1 MFKNVIVTAIRVAF
15 KQKLTTLLNILGI
28 ALGIAVSIVL
38 IVHIRYETSYD
49 KHITGVDRVYRIT
62 NQIFGENPRHWATTS
77 TPLFYEI
84 TEFFPEIEH
93 AARLRPIGN
102 LALSFERENGDV
114 MHFEENYGFSADST
128 VFDVFG
134 IEFISG
140 DPLDFYEDMFSLII
154 TESMAERYF
163 GDEDPIGKQ
172 LQLEGSEFYLTVK
185 GLIPDCPENS
195 HMNYSFLIPLKTIQA
210 RMVENGMEDLY
221 YSKGWAGL
229 YNYIRLKENVSLAS
243 VIDRMDDFTYHYYA
257 PVYEDSAEILATQLM
272 HLQPVRDIHLR
283 SHLEEEIQVNGNMT
297 YVIVFLVSLI
307 FILIVVGTN
316 YVNLATS
323 LALKRTKEI
332 GIKKV
337 NGSSSSMIRIQIMS
351 EALITS
357 FLGGLLAILLV
368 DLLLPYYNQL
378 AEINFG
384 LSNIFSSSNLLIF
397 IGITLGLG
405 FLSGIYPSLFVT
417 RFDPVLALKGFKDP
431 TSKAHTIR
439 KILLVFQFV
448 VSVFMIFSTIGIYTQ
463 MRYFQDKNL
472 GFNKENLVSFQ
483 ATGTMA
489 NYRYNNPAAFKEELM
504 ALPSIKAVAYASNI
518 PGERLSV
525 ESLEMSDRDPDSPM
539 PPMRFIRVCQDYI
552 ETMGLE
558 LVNGP
563 GFTSDNPQ
571 TSKFILSERA
581 VEALELEVPVDKTGN
596 SMFGGEGIIRGVIR
610 DYHFASLHQPVEP
623 VVLEYNMSDNMR
635 GWPGTVLIR
644 LYPGNVKEQL
654 AGIEAAIRSMVPD
667 AIINFIFVDDY
678 LDTLYVSEIKMSKLF
693 KGFTLFTILIACL
706 GLFGITAYNAELR
719 TKEVGI
725 RKVMGAS
732 RASLIRS
739 LSFKF
744 MVFVFISVAL
754 ALPLA
759 FWFISSWM
767 QNFTYRASLSVYAW
781 ILAVFLSISI
791 AYLTIVYHA
800 IRTANK
806 NPADILKCE

>member
-1 MFKNVIVTAIRVAF
+1 MFKNVLVTAFRVAF
-15 KQKLTTLLNILGI
+15 KQKLTTLLNIIGI

-49 KHITGVDRVYRIT
+49 KHIPDVDRVYRIT

-77 TPLFYEI
+77 TPLVYEI
-84 TEFFPEIEH
+84 QEFFPEIEH

-102 LALSFERENGDV
+102 LAFSFENENGEIIQ
-114 MHFEENYGFSADST
+114 FEEAHGFSADST

-134 IEFISG
+134 IELISG
-140 DPLDFYEDMFSLII
+140 NPVDFYEDMLSLVV

-163 GDEDPIGKQ
+163 GEEDPMGKQ
-172 LQLEGSEFYLTVK
+172 LQIEGGEAYVTIK
-185 GLIPDCPENS
+185 GVIPDCPENS
-195 HMNYSFLIPLKTIQA
+195 HLNYSFLLPMKTIRA
-210 RMVENGMEDLY
+210 RMVEGGMAELY

-229 YNYIRLKENVSLAS
+229 YNYIRLKENAS
-243 VIDRMDDFTYHYYA
+243 VESVQDRMDEFTYHYYA
-257 PVYEDSAEILATQLM
+257 PVYDDSTQVLATQLL
-272 HLQPVRDIHLR
+272 HLQPVRDIHLG
-283 SHLEEEIQVNGNMT
+283 SHLEEEVQVNGNKT
-297 YVIVFLVSLI
+297 YIIVFLVSLI

-323 LALKRTKEI
+323 LALKRAKEI

-337 NGSSSSMIRIQIMS
+337 NGSSSFMIRVQIMA

-357 FLGGLLAILLV
+357 LLGGLLAILLV

-378 AEINFG
+378 AELDFG
-384 LSNIFSSSNLLIF
+384 LSTIFSSSNLLIF
-397 IGITLGLG
+397 IAITLGLG
-405 FLSGIYPSLFVT
+405 FLSGIYPAVFVT
-417 RFDPVLALKGFKDP
+417 RFNPVISLKGLKDP
-431 TSKAHTIR
+431 KSKAHTIR
-439 KILLVFQFV
+439 KVLLVFQFV
-448 VSVFMIFSTIGIYTQ
+448 VSVFMIFATIGIYTQ

-472 GFNKENLVSFQ
+472 GFEKENLVSFQ
-483 ATGTMA
+483 ATGTLGA
-489 NYRYNNPAAFKEELM
+489 YRFNNTAAFKEELL
-504 ALPSIKAVAYASNI
+504 ALPSVKSVAYTSDI

-525 ESLEMSDRDPDSPM
+525 EWLEMTGRDPDAPM
-539 PPMRFIRVCQDYI
+539 RPIRFIRVCQDFI

-558 LVNGP
+558 LVEGP
-563 GFTSDNPQ
+563 GFTSENPQ
-571 TSKFILSERA
+571 SSKFILSKKA
-581 VEALELEVPVDKTGN
+581 VEALELEDPIDKTGT
-596 SMFGGEGIIRGVIR
+596 SMFGGEGIIRGVIN

-623 VVLEYNMSDNMR
+623 VVLEYNMSENLR
-635 GWPGTVLIR
+635 GWSGKVLVR
-644 LYPGNVKEQL
+644 LQPGNVKDQL
-654 AGIEAAIRSMVPD
+654 EEIETAVRGMVPD
-667 AIINFIFVDDY
+667 AIINFTFVDDF

-739 LSFKF
+739 LSLKF
-744 MVFVFISVAL
+744 MVFVFISVTL

-759 FWFISSWM
+759 FWFIRSWM

-781 ILAVFLSISI
+781 ILAIFLSISI
-791 AYLTIVYHA
+791 AFLTIVYHA
-800 IRTANK
+800 VKTANK

>member
-1 MFKNVIVTAIRVAF
+1 MAQISDCNGQNETAMFKNVMVTALRVAF

-49 KHITGVDRVYRIT
+49 KHIPGVDRVFRIT
-62 NQIFGENPRHWATTS
+62 NQVFGENPRHWATTS

-84 TEFFPEIEH
+84 TDFFPEIEH

-102 LALSFERENGDV
+102 FALSFENENGEKV
-114 MHFEENYGFSADST
+114 RFEEASGYGADST

-134 IEFISG
+134 IELIAG
-140 DPLDFYEDMFSLII
+140 DPLDFYEDMLSLVV

-163 GDEDPIGKQ
+163 GDEDPMGKQ
-172 LQLEGSEFYLTVK
+172 LNIEGSDAYVTIK
-185 GLIPDCPENS
+185 GVIPDCPENS
-195 HMNYSFLIPLKTIQA
+195 HLDYGFLLPLKTIKA
-210 RMVENGMEDLY
+210 RMVEGGMADLY

-229 YNYIRLKENVSLAS
+229 YNYIRLKENANLETVQ
-243 VIDRMDDFTYHYYA
+243 DRMDEFTYHYYA
-257 PVYEDSAEILATQLM
+257 PVYDDSSDILATQLM
-272 HLQPVRDIHLR
+272 QLQPVRDIHLK

-297 YVIVFLVSLI
+297 YIIVFLVSFI

-337 NGSSSSMIRIQIMS
+337 NGSSSSMIRVQIMA
-351 EALITS
+351 EALIS
-357 FLGGLLAILLV
+357 SLLGGLLAILLV

-378 AEINFG
+378 AELEFG
-384 LSNIFSSSNLLIF
+384 LSTIFSSSNLLIF
-397 IGITLGLG
+397 LGITIGLG

-417 RFDPVLALKGFKDP
+417 RFDVVSSLKGLKDP
-431 TSKAHTIR
+431 RSKAHTVR
-439 KILLVFQFV
+439 KVLLVFQFV

-472 GFNKENLVSFQ
+472 GFEKENLVSFD
-483 ATGTMA
+483 ATGSTA
-489 NYRYNNPAAFKEELM
+489 NFQYENPAAFKEELN
-504 ALPSIKAVAYASNI
+504 ALPSVKNVAYCSNI
-518 PGERLSV
+518 PGDRLSV
-525 ESLEMSDRDPDSPM
+525 EFLDMAGRDQDRQM
-539 PPMRFIRVCQDYI
+539 PPMRFIRVCKDYV

-558 LVNGP
+558 LVEGP
-563 GFTSDNPQ
+563 GFTSEYPL
-571 TSKFILSERA
+571 TSKFILSKTA
-581 VEALELEVPVDKTGN
+581 VEALELEDPVDKTGN
-596 SMFGGEGIIRGVIR
+596 SMFGGEGIIRGVIG

-635 GWPGTVLIR
+635 GWPNTVLIR
-644 LYPGNVKEQL
+644 LHPGNAREQL
-654 AGIEAAIRSMVPD
+654 AEIEAAVRTLVPD
-667 AIINFIFVDDY
+667 AVVNFTFVDDF

-706 GLFGITAYNAELR
+706 GLFGITAFNAELR

-744 MVFVFISVAL
+744 MVFVFVSVAL

-767 QNFTYRASLSVYAW
+767 QNFTYRASLSG
-781 ILAVFLSISI
+781 IS
-791 AYLTIVYHA
+791 
-800 IRTANK
+800 
-806 NPADILKCE
+806 D

>member
-1 MFKNVIVTAIRVAF
+1 MLKNVLVTAFRVAF
-15 KQKLTTLLNILGI
+15 KQKLTTLLNIIGI

-38 IVHIRYETSYD
+38 IVHIRYETSFD
-49 KHITGVDRVYRIT
+49 KHIPDVDRVYRIT
-62 NQIFGENPRHWATTS
+62 NQNFGENPRHWATTS
-77 TPLFYEI
+77 TPLVYEI

-102 LALSFERENGDV
+102 LVLSFENENGEIIQ
-114 MHFEENYGFSADST
+114 FEEAHGFSADST

-140 DPLDFYEDMFSLII
+140 NPVDFYEDMLSIVI

-163 GDEDPIGKQ
+163 GEEDPMGKQ
-172 LQLEGSEFYLTVK
+172 LQIEGGEAYVTIK
-185 GLIPDCPENS
+185 GVIPDCPENS
-195 HMNYSFLIPLKTIQA
+195 HLNYSFLMPMKTIRA
-210 RMVENGMEDLY
+210 RMVEGGLEDLY

-229 YNYIRLKENVSLAS
+229 YNYIRLKENAS
-243 VIDRMDDFTYHYYA
+243 FESVQDRMDEFTYHYYA
-257 PVYEDSAEILATQLM
+257 PVYDDSTEVLEKQLL

-283 SHLEEEIQVNGNMT
+283 SHLEEEVRVNGNRT
-297 YVIVFLVSLI
+297 YIIVFLVSLI

-337 NGSSSSMIRIQIMS
+337 NGSSSFMIRVQIMA
-351 EALITS
+351 EALIS
-357 FLGGLLAILLV
+357 SLLGGFLAILLV

-378 AEINFG
+378 TELDFG
-384 LSNIFSSSNLLIF
+384 LGTIFSSSNLLIF
-397 IGITLGLG
+397 IAITLGLG
-405 FLSGIYPSLFVT
+405 FLSGIYPAIFVT
-417 RFDPVLALKGFKDP
+417 RLSPVISLKGLKDP
-431 TSKAHTIR
+431 TGKADTIR
-439 KILLVFQFV
+439 KVLLVFQFV

-472 GFNKENLVSFQ
+472 GFEKENLVSFQ
-483 ATGTMA
+483 ATGTLGM
-489 NYRYNNPAAFKEELM
+489 YRMNNAAAFKEELL
-504 ALPSIKAVAYASNI
+504 ALPSVKSVAYASNI

-525 ESLEMSDRDPDSPM
+525 ESLEMTDRDPNTPM
-539 PPMRFIRVCQDYI
+539 RPMRFIRVCQDYI

-558 LVNGP
+558 LVEGP
-563 GFTSDNPQ
+563 GFTSENPQ
-571 TSKFILSERA
+571 TSKFILSKKA
-581 VEALELEVPVDKTGN
+581 VEALELDDPIDKTGT
-596 SMFGGEGIIRGVIR
+596 SMFGGEGIIRGVIN

-623 VVLEYNMSDNMR
+623 VVLEYNMGQLR
-635 GWPGTVLIR
+635 GWTSTVLIR
-644 LYPGNVKEQL
+644 LNPGNARDQLKE
-654 AGIEAAIRSMVPD
+654 IESAVRGMVPD
-667 AIINFIFVDDY
+667 AVINFTFVEDY

-739 LSFKF
+739 LSLKF
-744 MVFVFISVAL
+744 MVFVFISVAI

-759 FWFISSWM
+759 FWFIRSWM

-781 ILAVFLSISI
+781 ILAVVLSISI

-800 IRTANK
+800 VKTANK

>member
-1 MFKNVIVTAIRVAF
+1 MFKNVIITAVRVAF

-49 KHITGVDRVYRIT
+49 KHIPDVDRVYRIT

-77 TPLFYEI
+77 TPIFYEI
-84 TEFFPEIEH
+84 TDFFPEIAH
-93 AARLRPIGN
+93 AVRLRPIGN
-102 LALSFERENGDV
+102 FALSFEKENGEKV
-114 MHFEENYGFSADST
+114 RFEETNGYSADST

-134 IEFISG
+134 IELISG
-140 DPLDFYEDMFSLII
+140 NPIDFYEDMLSVVI

-163 GDEDPIGKQ
+163 GDDNPMGKQ
-172 LQLEGSEFYLTVK
+172 LNIEGTDMYVTVN
-185 GLIPDCPENS
+185 GVIPDCPENS
-195 HMNYSFLIPLKTIQA
+195 HMNYSFLLPLKTVRAQ
-210 RMVENGMEDLY
+210 MVEGGMADLY

-229 YNYIRLKENVSLAS
+229 YNYIRLKENAS
-243 VIDRMDDFTYHYYA
+243 FEAVQDRMDEFTFHYYA
-257 PVYEDSAEILATQLM
+257 PVYDDSTEILATQLIQ
-272 HLQPVRDIHLR
+272 LQPVRDIHLR

-297 YVIVFLVSLI
+297 YIIVFLVSLI

-337 NGSSSSMIRIQIMS
+337 NGSSSSLIRVQIMS

-357 FLGGLLAILLV
+357 LLGGLLAILLV
-368 DLLLPYYNQL
+368 DLLLPYYNHL
-378 AEINFG
+378 AELNFG
-384 LSNIFSSSNLLIF
+384 LSTIFSSSNLLIF

-417 RFDPVLALKGFKDP
+417 RFDPVLSLKGLKDP

-439 KILLVFQFV
+439 KVLLVFQFV

-472 GFNKENLVSFQ
+472 GFDKENLISFD
-483 ATGTMA
+483 ATGTTE
-489 NYRYNNPAAFKEELM
+489 NFRYNNPAAFKEELRG
-504 ALPSIKAVAYASNI
+504 LPSVKNVAYCTNM
-518 PGERLSV
+518 PGDRLSV
-525 ESLEMSDRDPDSPM
+525 ESLEMTDRDPDSPM
-539 PPMRFIRVCQDYI
+539 PPIRFIRVCKDFI

-558 LVNGP
+558 LVLGP
-563 GFTSDNPQ
+563 GFTSESPQ
-571 TSKFILSERA
+571 TSKFILSKKA
-581 VEALELEVPVDKTGN
+581 VEALELEDPVDKKGN
-596 SMFGGEGIIRGVIR
+596 SMFGGEGIIRGVID

-623 VVLEYNMSDNMR
+623 VVLEYNMGDNLR
-635 GWPGTVLIR
+635 GWSNTVLIR
-644 LYPGNVKEQL
+644 LHPGNVKEQL
-654 AGIEAAIRSMVPD
+654 AEIEAAVRTMVPD
-667 AIINFIFVDDY
+667 AIINFTFVDDY

-739 LSFKF
+739 LSVKF
-744 MVFVFISVAL
+744 MVFVFVSVVI

-759 FWFISSWM
+759 FWFITSWM